1 MKVVTAA
8 EMRQIDSETI
18 ERIGIP
24 GIVLMETAGSAIV
37 RSIRR
42 DSPDCQRIGVF
53 VGKGNNGGDGLVIAR
68 QLAHAGC
75 DVHIFLVSPAES
87 FTGDAATNLQ
97 IAQNLGLPMEDA
109 VTAIS
114 QTRCE
119 LFVDAIF
126 GTGLRRPV
134 VGEIADVIEGINR
147 LPVPVIA
154 VDLPSGLDAD
164 TGQPLGACVRADK
177 TVTIGFPKRG
187 LLLHPG
193 AEFAGK
199 LEVADIGFPKQ
210 VVAAQKSS
218 VNWTTAQDAAFW
230 LPSRP
235 RASHKGSYGRVL
247 VVAGST
253 GMTGAAAL
261 ASEAALRIGAGL
273 VTLAIPKS
281 LNPILEVK
289 LSEVMTL
296 PLPETEA
303 GSLAESAAEPILK
316 FVEKTKSVMAIGPGL
331 SQQPETVS
339 LVHKL
344 VQAKSAFGRVID
356 ADGLNALAQTIISH
370 DAGVAGDRPPP
381 YSNRTSRDVAGDRP
395 TPYGSRISRDN
406 VAGDRPPPYGSTT
419 SRDDDMVGDRRT
431 PYASG
436 TVARGP
442 VPRALSNTNTVLTP
456 HPGEMARLI
465 GKPISAIEADR
476 IGTAQQF
483 AQEWGVTLLLK
494 GAPTVTACADGS
506 TWINSTG
513 NPGMATAGMGDV
525 LTGII
530 AGLMA
535 QGLSGETAA
544 VLGSYLHG
552 LAGDIAAAS
561 LGMHGLIASDVLN
574 AVPQAVQ
581 KAE

>member
-1 MKVVTAA
+1 
-8 EMRQIDSETI
+8 
-18 ERIGIP
+18 
-24 GIVLMETAGSAIV
+24 
-37 RSIRR
+37 
-42 DSPDCQRIGVF
+42 
-53 VGKGNNGGDGLVIAR
+53 
-68 QLAHAGC
+68 
-75 DVHIFLVSPAES
+75 
-87 FTGDAATNLQ
+87 
-97 IAQNLGLPMEDA
+97 MEDA

-164 TGQPLGACVRADK
+164 TGQPLSACVRADK

-210 VVAAQKSS
+210 VVAAQNIG
-218 VNWTTAQDAAFW
+218 VNWTTARGAADW
-230 LPSRP
+230 LPPRP

-370 DAGVAGDRPPP
+370 DADVAGDRPPP
-381 YSNRTSRDVAGDRP
+381 YSSKT
-395 TPYGSRISRDN
+395 SRDN
-406 VAGDRPPPYGSTT
+406 VAGDRPPPYGSKT
-419 SRDDDMVGDRRT
+419 SRDDVAGDRPT
-431 PYASG
+431 PDASG

-442 VPRALSNTNTVLTP
+442 VPRALSNTNTVLHTSP
-456 HPGEMARLI
+456 RRDGTFNRETYICNRGRPDWHGA
-465 GKPISAIEADR
+465 AIC
-476 IGTAQQF
+476 T
-483 AQEWGVTLLLK
+483 
-494 GAPTVTACADGS
+494 
-506 TWINSTG
+506 
-513 NPGMATAGMGDV
+513 GMGCD
-525 LTGII
+525 
-530 AGLMA
+530 AFA
-535 QGLSGETAA
+535 
-544 VLGSYLHG
+544 
-552 LAGDIAAAS
+552 
-561 LGMHGLIASDVLN
+561 
-574 AVPQAVQ
+574 
-581 KAE
+581 